1 MGGSTLE
8 VTNLPPDIN
17 DADFH
22 HLFSL
27 SGCLGSRLERDG
39 GGRCAPADD
48 LTPNTAPRLQTSLSP
63 PIPIPFTARARAS
76 PEHPDLAPHL
86 FDRQARRLP

>member
-48 LTPNTAPRLQTSLSP
+48 LTPNTPPRLQTSLSP
-63 PIPIPFTARARAS
+63 AIPIPFPPHARAR
-76 PEHPDLAPHL
+76 LA
-86 FDRQARRLP
+86 